1 MATNVIQKLTNLSS
15 IHSMRKVNLALDQMP
30 PTFTYMPLKCV
41 PLPFFDIRNSVVVAL
56 VLCSFHLLIRDILLF
71 KFQPYLKSRYYAQLA
86 SAPIYYILCLGFRNS
101 NENELR
107 ILLTAARQSRAWKFK
122 SPRKAVSTF
131 NNIQVKSLLWSIE
144 EVAHYCHTG
153 PGAPLI
159 RHFYSKKMRTLWQSV
174 KVVIMI

>member
-15 IHSMRKVNLALDQMP
+15 IHSMRKVKLALDQMP
-30 PTFTYMPLKCV
+30 PTFTDMPLKCV

-86 SAPIYYILCLGFRNS
+86 SAPIYILCLGFRNS

-107 ILLTAARQSRAWKFK
+107 ILLTAARKSRAWKFK
-122 SPRKAVSTF
+122 SPSKAVSTF